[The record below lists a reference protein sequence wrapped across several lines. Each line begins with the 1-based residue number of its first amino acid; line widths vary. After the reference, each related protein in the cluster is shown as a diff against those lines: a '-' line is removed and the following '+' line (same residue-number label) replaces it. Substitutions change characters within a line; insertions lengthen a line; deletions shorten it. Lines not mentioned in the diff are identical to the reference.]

1 MTFLVHFYYGNRL
14 EVFQTGLGII
24 IRALGHSKKIKVYIV
39 NDSFSWVEEF
49 KEKSEIPHHI
59 ISVKETETIFKKIKT
74 ELIILEDK
82 ICLLANFDLLFDNL
96 LKIKDFIPLIKE
108 ISKKN
113 EVIITCE
120 KKYDFFDDLGDYV
133 SSFELEEI

>member
-14 EVFQTGLGII
+14 AVFQAGLGII
-24 IRALGHSKKIKVYIV
+24 IRALGHSKKIKIYIV

-49 KEKSEIPHHI
+49 AEKSEIPCQI
-59 ISVKETETIFKKIKT
+59 ISISEPENSFEKIKN
-74 ELIILEDK
+74 ELTLLEDT
-82 ICLLANFDLLFDNL
+82 ICLLANFDLLFDSL
-96 LKIKDFIPLIKE
+96 LAIIEFIPLIKE
-108 ISKKN
+108 ISKRN

-120 KKYDFFDDLGDYV
+120 KHHDLLDDLGDYV